1 MEEKHHLDELGVGH
15 NNIKIRAI
23 YIIFFLVFLGIGLS
37 VYGTS
42 VKGGAFGPLGL
53 VLARIMVGVF
63 FDKKTEEEKEEE
75 YKKNSKERFKKM
87 FQNNSNTF
95 GPDGL

>member
-1 MEEKHHLDELGVGH
+1 MEEKHHLDELGIGH

-23 YIIFFLVFLGIGLS
+23 YIIFFLFFLGIGLS
-37 VYGTS
+37 VYGTT

-53 VLARIMVGVF
+53 ALARIMVGVF
-63 FDKKTEEEKEEE
+63 FDKKTEEEKEKE
-75 YKKNSKERFKKM
+75 YKNNSKERFDKM